1 MSGEVVDIE
10 ALLVAWLEDTV
21 EDVHAST
28 ETPADME
35 TRLPW
40 IQVTG
45 TGGGHDGYRRDQP
58 SADISVFAA
67 STVAA
72 SDLAAQIHR
81 LLHEQLAW
89 STYAGVSIN
98 RITTRVRPHR
108 VPYDNPD
115 LRRYESSYSF
125 VVHPI

>member
-1 MSGEVVDIE
+1 VDPGDRHRRRPRRI
-10 ALLVAWLEDTV
+10 
-21 EDVHAST
+21 
-28 ETPADME
+28 PAGPAV
-35 TRLPW
+35 R
-40 IQVTG
+40 
-45 TGGGHDGYRRDQP
+45 GHQ
-58 SADISVFAA
+58 
-67 STVAA
+67 